1 MKALFSPSGRTA
13 LAVLALILLVALL
26 YLATGDFKRGL
37 QLTVF
42 IFPFIGIRL
51 AALGS
56 RLEKP
61 ALLLAASGVVLAC
74 ADAGI
79 RLFLR
84 RVYTAEPMSTFVLE
98 AVANTSTQE
107 ALEFAKTLWSEIL
120 LWGGLAACVC
130 ALGVFLFL
138 RCRTGEPMARRSL
151 RIGWR
156 ILLLLLTTAAILSFA
171 KSSWRSHYPLW
182 FWPHWQEAVST
193 LQSEWMNAKRERTT
207 ELSLA
212 EGLITRA
219 ETAPRTLVL
228 VIGES
233 TTRTNWSL
241 YGYARST
248 TPKLEAF
255 AHSDRRLQV
264 FSEAWSVDAA
274 TVGAFHSMFTFP
286 LEESGIALRESGVL
300 RDGMDS
306 GNLFAFFHAAG
317 WRIHWISNQDDIAIN
332 TQYAGWAD
340 KTVFLNRMSGR
351 TSVSLDGSV
360 LAPFAAAL
368 QDPAP
373 KKLIVVHL
381 IGAHPHYA
389 LRYPASFAPD
399 WGDDQISK
407 HLKKL
412 GRYPWVI
419 ISRNQYD
426 AAMRYQD
433 EVLCQLLTTTR
444 ENALLTGTPT
454 DWLFLSDHGQE
465 TGDFI
470 NRAGH
475 STQTPSGFR
484 IPLLFWSSDDAPHMA
499 VNRPFRADGLSPLL
513 LSLAGIHWLR
523 EKPAENFA
531 SRDYRWRRPAI
542 SAHDP
547 ALPPSEK

>member
-1 MKALFSPSGRTA
+1 
-13 LAVLALILLVALL
+13 
-26 YLATGDFKRGL
+26 
-37 QLTVF
+37 
-42 IFPFIGIRL
+42 
-51 AALGS
+51 
-56 RLEKP
+56 
-61 ALLLAASGVVLAC
+61 
-74 ADAGI
+74 
-79 RLFLR
+79 
-84 RVYTAEPMSTFVLE
+84 
-98 AVANTSTQE
+98 
-107 ALEFAKTLWSEIL
+107 
-120 LWGGLAACVC
+120 
-130 ALGVFLFL
+130 
-138 RCRTGEPMARRSL
+138 
-151 RIGWR
+151 
-156 ILLLLLTTAAILSFA
+156 
-171 KSSWRSHYPLW
+171 
-182 FWPHWQEAVST
+182 
-193 LQSEWMNAKRERTT
+193 
-207 ELSLA
+207 
-212 EGLITRA
+212 
-219 ETAPRTLVL
+219 
-228 VIGES
+228 
-233 TTRTNWSL
+233 
-241 YGYARST
+241 
-248 TPKLEAF
+248 
-255 AHSDRRLQV
+255 
-264 FSEAWSVDAA
+264 
-274 TVGAFHSMFTFP
+274 
-286 LEESGIALRESGVL
+286 
-300 RDGMDS
+300 
-306 GNLFAFFHAAG
+306 
-317 WRIHWISNQDDIAIN
+317 
-332 TQYAGWAD
+332 
-340 KTVFLNRMSGR
+340 MSGR

-433 EVLCQLLTTTR
+433 EVLYQLLTTTR

-454 DWLFLSDHGQE
+454 DWLFLADHGQE

-499 VNRPFRADGLSPLL
+499 ANRPFRADGLSPLL

-547 ALPPSEK
+547 ELPPSEK